1 MSRID
6 EVTFL
11 RKLQRLLDEGDFVA
25 TYKFA
30 LLQALAD
37 LSVEHEPDPD
47 GSLSISVAQI
57 AEKFIEYYWPQARP
71 YREGLLRHSHGK
83 QALVVNRVYEAHGNY
98 DVSLSA
104 ARRDQRGWQKLI
116 TSVAPTIRD
125 EPLRRLQ
132 LIAGES
138 EQFLYSLDN
147 LHDGKIS
154 LEPGVAHCF
163 RSFHPFVV
171 NMVRGCWVDHLL
183 RIRANQTLVG
193 EQGDLSE
200 FLFGSER
207 RPLDQYRAILR
218 DHQSGRC
225 FYCEQP
231 VRAREEALD
240 HFIPWSRYPVDLG
253 HNFVFADARC
263 NRHKRDYLAHPEHL
277 AKWDERNLQQADQLG
292 VLFDDALLRHDAE
305 RTRKVAWWAY
315 EQAELAEARVW
326 ISSDEFEALGPLWK
340 GMLKQKQALSPGPRP
355 ASLNLPQV

>member
-11 RKLQRLLDEGDFVA
+11 RKLQRLLEEGDFVA

-37 LSVEHEPDPD
+37 LSVEKATEAD
-47 GSLSISVAQI
+47 GTLTVSLQEL
-57 AEKFIEYYWPQARP
+57 AEKFIEYYWRQARP
-71 YREGLLRHSHGK
+71 YRDGLALMQNAGR
-83 QALVVNRVYEAHGNY
+83 QAAIVNRVAEAHQRY
-98 DVSLSA
+98 EVSLAA
-104 ARRDQRGWQKLI
+104 ARKDQRGW
-116 TSVAPTIRD
+116 
-125 EPLRRLQ
+125 RRLVGTVASTVEVMPLWKLQ
-132 LIAGES
+132 TVAGQPE
-138 EQFLYSLDN
+138 EFLYRQ
-147 LHDGKIS
+147 DGFDGQTVI
-154 LEPGVAHCF
+154 LEPGVATCF
-163 RSFHPFVV
+163 RTFHPFIV
-171 NMVRGCWVDHLL
+171 NMVRGAWVDHVL
-183 RIRANQTLVG
+183 RIQQNQALVG
-193 EQGDLSE
+193 PQGDLSE

-231 VRAREEALD
+231 VRPREEALD

-253 HNFVFADARC
+253 HNFVFSDARC

-277 AKWDERNLQQADQLG
+277 AKWDERNLQHAEQLG
-292 VLFDDALLRHDAE
+292 AMFDQVLLRHDVE

-340 GMLKQKQALSPGPRP
+340 GMLKPQQGQAGDTR
-355 ASLNLPQV
+355 V

>member
-11 RKLQRLLDEGDFVA
+11 RKLQRLLEEGDFVA

-37 LSVEHEPDPD
+37 LSVENDAAPD
-47 GSLSISVAQI
+47 GTLSISLTQI

-83 QALVVNRVYEAHGNY
+83 QALVVSRVFEAHATY
-98 DVSLSA
+98 SVSLSA
-104 ARRDQRGWQKLI
+104 ARRNVRGWQKLI
-116 TSVAPTIRD
+116 ASVSPTIRD

-132 LIAGES
+132 LVAGES
-138 EQFLYSLDN
+138 EQFIYRLDN
-147 LHDGKIS
+147 LQGGKIC
-154 LEPGVAHCF
+154 LEPGVADCF

-183 RIRANQTLVG
+183 RIRANQTIVG
-193 EQGDLSE
+193 KQGDLSE

-207 RPLDQYRAILR
+207 RPLDQFRIILR
-218 DHQSGRC
+218 EHQSRKC

-231 VRAREEALD
+231 VRARDEALD
-240 HFIPWSRYPVDLG
+240 HFIPWSRYPIDLG
-253 HNFVFADARC
+253 HNFVFADAKC
-263 NRHKRDYLAHPEHL
+263 NRHKRDYLAHTDHL
-277 AKWDERNLQQADQLG
+277 AKWNERNLQYADQLG
-292 VLFDDALLRHDAE
+292 TMFDHALLRHDAE

-315 EQAELAEARVW
+315 EQAQLADARVW
-326 ISSDEFEALGPLWK
+326 VSSDKFEPLGPIWSEVLD
-340 GMLKQKQALSPGPRP
+340 QATGRAGVPD
-355 ASLNLPQV
+355 V